1 MGKQDPHHPQPDDL
15 PEHERTGDE
24 PNPSG
29 HPPAGGTP
37 AREPAPAPARTPS
50 AHSGMQ

>member
-1 MGKQDPHHPQPDDL
+1 MGKESPNHPQPDDL

-29 HPPAGGTP
+29 RAPKGK
-37 AREPAPAPARTPS
+37 PAPSERQAPGKPADRTP
-50 AHSGMQ
+50 

>member
-1 MGKQDPHHPQPDDL
+1 MGKENPNHPQPDDL

-29 HPPAGGTP
+29 KQP
-37 AREPAPAPARTPS
+37 ARPQDARPAPAKRSEIPRS
-50 AHSGMQ
+50 

>member
-1 MGKQDPHHPQPDDL
+1 VGKENPNHPQPDDL

-29 HPPAGGTP
+29 KHPQHKSPSEQPAAGTP
-37 AREPAPAPARTPS
+37 ADKRRS
-50 AHSGMQ
+50 